1 MSGEADTQKLFH
13 GLYKD
18 SIRETIAAESK
29 LKEQGKQITAL
40 SQMVRIEE
48 QQVAIIQERYN
59 ELRQAVLQGYGT
71 ELLEADSELDE
82 MNEVINQQHEP
93 WE

>member
-1 MSGEADTQKLFH
+1 
-13 GLYKD
+13 
-18 SIRETIAAESK
+18 
-29 LKEQGKQITAL
+29 
-40 SQMVRIEE
+40 MVRIEE

-82 MNEVINQQHEP
+82 MNEVINQQNEP